1 MTKQAG
7 ASVAT
12 IVMYHVVRNAAGVP
26 AALKGLDADAFR
38 GQLAYIRAHYTPV
51 GLFDLVAASTGSQPL
66 PPRAIVLTFDDGY
79 AGHHDVVLPL
89 LADAHVPAA
98 FFPVASASLDRAVL
112 DINKVQF
119 ILAASGDAGRLVEI
133 VDATIERHRPHL
145 PAPAEYRK
153 KWWMPSRW
161 DPPEVVYV
169 KRLLQHALPED
180 VRRGLVDQLF
190 RTMVSADERGFADE
204 LYMNRNQLV
213 ELHQAGMTIGIH
225 GDRHLR
231 LAVLPR
237 DEQAVE
243 IDGALR
249 LLDAVGLPR
258 QRFAYSYANGDHND
272 DSIELL
278 QARGC
283 SIAVTTR
290 PDLARV
296 GRDRLLTLP
305 RIDTNDLPVGADAEP
320 NEWTRRAMTAGG
332 ALQQR

>member
-12 IVMYHVVRNAAGVP
+12 IVMYHVVRRAGGIP
-26 AALKGLDADAFR
+26 PTLKGLDAEAFR

-51 GLFDLVAASTGSQPL
+51 GLFDLVRASAGGQPL

-79 AGHHDVVLPL
+79 AGHHEVALPM
-89 LADAHVPAA
+89 LADARIPAA
-98 FFPVASASLDRAVL
+98 FFPVASASLDRVVL

-119 ILAASGDAGRLVEI
+119 ILAASGNVGRIVEI
-133 VDATIERHRPHL
+133 VDAAIERHRPDL

-153 KWWMPSRW
+153 RWWMPSRW

-169 KRLLQHALPED
+169 KRLLQHALPEY
-180 VRRGLVDQLF
+180 VRRGLVDDLF
-190 RTMVSADERGFADE
+190 RTMVSADERGVADE
-204 LYMNRNQLV
+204 LYMNRNQLT

-231 LAVLPR
+231 LPALPR

-258 QRFAYSYANGDHND
+258 QRFAYCYANGAHND

-278 QARGC
+278 QARAC
-283 SIAVTTR
+283 SIALTTR
-290 PDLARV
+290 PDLVRI
-296 GRDRLLTLP
+296 GHDGLLTLP
-305 RIDTNDLPVGADAEP
+305 RIDTNDLPVRGDADP
-320 NEWTRRAMTAGG
+320 SEWTRRAMAAEGVP
-332 ALQQR
+332 